1 MWDECAKN
9 EEYKGDKAM
18 QKDTLV
24 LKTNIK
30 GLTGELIKKLL
41 VVVIVLALCLT
52 GNILRKYV
60 AGKYNITDSIF
71 KSTDMLGT
79 ISMVIVYIVLGV
91 LVLFLI
97 IALYKFFILFYE
109 LKHVT
114 TIDFSRE
121 RIIVEKYDFPFDKQ
135 VEEKRFNRIVG
146 IDVTQKTIDRSVN
159 AGSLYIEYLVQ
170 SKNDSKLR
178 GFEVPYLINPIN
190 IKDRLLEDRA

>member
-52 GNILRKYV
+52 GNILTKYV
-60 AGKYNITDSIF
+60 ADKYNITDSIF

-91 LVLFLI
+91 LILFLI

>member
-60 AGKYNITDSIF
+60 ADKYNITDSIF

>member
-9 EEYKGDKAM
+9 EEYKGDMAM

-52 GNILRKYV
+52 GNILRKYI
-60 AGKYNITDSIF
+60 ADKYNITDSIF

-91 LVLFLI
+91 LILFLI